1 MRTPA
6 LKRAVLVLGLLAL
19 AACSK
24 DKDVAPPA
32 ELVDFKATLGIQK
45 AWTES
50 TGGGDD
56 VLRLGLSPAVEG
68 DSAYLAGAD
77 GRVRALT
84 LATGRTLWSADVKAP
99 LGGGP
104 GVGYGLVV
112 VGSIK
117 GDVIALDATTGA
129 RRWQVR
135 VLGEVLSRP
144 AVGEAIVVVRTVDGR
159 LRGLRVADGT
169 EAWVYEQP
177 VPRLSL
183 RGAAAPVIAGDAVYC
198 GFDNGKV
205 VAVDLANG
213 DLLWDS
219 AVNPPSGR
227 TELERLADID
237 SAVIV
242 AGKNI
247 FVAGFQGRVAMLA
260 IESGQAWWSRELSSH
275 RGIALDEDNVYLST
289 SDGDV
294 VALLRRDGT
303 ELWRQSALKHRMLS
317 APAVDGGAVV
327 VADFEGY
334 VHWLDRASGAISARA
349 SAGGGRV
356 SNGPVAAEGHV
367 LVQSDGG
374 TVYAFRATP
383 RG

>member
-1 MRTPA
+1 M
-6 LKRAVLVLGLLAL
+6 KRAIVVLGLLAL

-24 DKDVAPPA
+24 DKDVNPPS
-32 ELVDFKATLGIQK
+32 ELVDFKATIGIQK

-56 VLRLGLSPAVEG
+56 VLRLGLSPASDGER
-68 DSAYLAGAD
+68 AFLAGAD

-84 LATGRTLWSADVKAP
+84 LESGRTLWTADLKLP

-104 GVGYGLVV
+104 GVGVGLVV

-117 GDVIALDATTGA
+117 GDVVALDASTGA

-135 VLGEVLSRP
+135 VNGEVLSSP
-144 AVGEAIVVVRTVDGR
+144 AVSESMVVVRTVDGR
-159 LRGLRVADGT
+159 LRGLRTADGT
-169 EAWVYEQP
+169 EAWMYEQA

-205 VAVDLANG
+205 AAVDLAKG

-219 AVNPPSGR
+219 AANPPSGR

-237 SAVIV
+237 SAVVV
-242 AGKNI
+242 AGSNI
-247 FVAGFQGRVAMLA
+247 YVAGFQGRVSMLA
-260 IESGQAWWSRELSSH
+260 IDSGQAWWSRELSSH
-275 RGIALDEDNVYLST
+275 RGIAVDEDNVYVST

-303 ELWRQSALKHRMLS
+303 ELWRQSALKFRNLS
-317 APAVDGGAVV
+317 APAIDGGAVV

-334 VHWLDRASGAISARA
+334 VHWLDRASGAIAARS

-356 SNGPVAAEGHV
+356 SNGPVAAGGHV